1 MDEMTQQNA
10 ALVEETTGAIQ
21 SAVGQVEDLQ
31 AAVGFFKTAQNAGQ
45 TRQAAPRQASNAD
58 TPTGNA
64 VHAQQHKLA
73 RKVSGGGAA
82 AALAADGEW
91 KEF

>member
-31 AAVGFFKTAQNAGQ
+31 AA
-45 TRQAAPRQASNAD
+45 PRQASNAD

-73 RKVSGGGAA
+73 RKVSGGSAA
-82 AALAADGEW
+82 AALAADHE
-91 KEF
+91 